1 MSEIYLK
8 DVCNKRGPQATKQS
22 HPVLCCLRQSMTMP
36 RMKGHS
42 HQGGAEDEYAVRFPE
57 QFHLEADS
65 EYAINVNAVIAGLA
79 AGHAEGQL

>member
-1 MSEIYLK
+1 
-8 DVCNKRGPQATKQS
+8 
-22 HPVLCCLRQSMTMP
+22 MTMP